1 MQEWMIAML
10 VISVLL
16 VLRDIAKTF
25 FRGRSF
31 RKAEQPEQ
39 EKNPQKEKV
48 ERYAA
53 SFRKLA
59 DSFYGLPYRKDYL
72 SSGQVDSII
81 REACEN
87 VCSHCYQREICW
99 GSQSQEMYRGTER
112 MLRSME
118 AGDPQDIQEK
128 KSDWMSVCSRFVQYY
143 EALKEGFQRERQR
156 LIWDN
161 RMIESRLAVAQ
172 QLQEMSRIMDMVA
185 DDLYDISLAEP
196 SLMLD
201 LQKLLRKRHIV
212 VKQVWVMDKVEGRR
226 QIFLTMRARSGQ
238 CISVNEVAQLLS
250 REFGT
255 PMAAARGGRRIV
267 NGEFHTVHFV

>member
-16 VLRDIAKTF
+16 VLRDMAKTF

-99 GSQSQEMYRGTER
+99 GSQSLEMYRGT
-112 MLRSME
+112 
-118 AGDPQDIQEK
+118 
-128 KSDWMSVCSRFVQYY
+128 
-143 EALKEGFQRERQR
+143 
-156 LIWDN
+156 
-161 RMIESRLAVAQ
+161 
-172 QLQEMSRIMDMVA
+172 
-185 DDLYDISLAEP
+185 
-196 SLMLD
+196 
-201 LQKLLRKRHIV
+201 
-212 VKQVWVMDKVEGRR
+212 
-226 QIFLTMRARSGQ
+226 
-238 CISVNEVAQLLS
+238 
-250 REFGT
+250 
-255 PMAAARGGRRIV
+255 
-267 NGEFHTVHFV
+267 

>member
-16 VLRDIAKTF
+16 VLRDMAKTF

-99 GSQSQEMYRGTER
+99 DAPLHGSGRSPGHTGEKERLDER
-112 MLRSME
+112 MQPL
-118 AGDPQDIQEK
+118 
-128 KSDWMSVCSRFVQYY
+128 C
-143 EALKEGFQRERQR
+143 
-156 LIWDN
+156 
-161 RMIESRLAVAQ
+161 
-172 QLQEMSRIMDMVA
+172 
-185 DDLYDISLAEP
+185 
-196 SLMLD
+196 
-201 LQKLLRKRHIV
+201 
-212 VKQVWVMDKVEGRR
+212 
-226 QIFLTMRARSGQ
+226 
-238 CISVNEVAQLLS
+238 
-250 REFGT
+250 
-255 PMAAARGGRRIV
+255 
-267 NGEFHTVHFV
+267 TVL

>member
-16 VLRDIAKTF
+16 VLRDMAKTF

-99 GSQSQEMYRGTER
+99 GSQSQEMYRGTDAPLHGSGRSPGHTGEKERLDER
-112 MLRSME
+112 MQPL
-118 AGDPQDIQEK
+118 
-128 KSDWMSVCSRFVQYY
+128 C
-143 EALKEGFQRERQR
+143 
-156 LIWDN
+156 
-161 RMIESRLAVAQ
+161 
-172 QLQEMSRIMDMVA
+172 
-185 DDLYDISLAEP
+185 
-196 SLMLD
+196 
-201 LQKLLRKRHIV
+201 
-212 VKQVWVMDKVEGRR
+212 
-226 QIFLTMRARSGQ
+226 
-238 CISVNEVAQLLS
+238 
-250 REFGT
+250 
-255 PMAAARGGRRIV
+255 
-267 NGEFHTVHFV
+267 TVL